1 MIFIFNRKELE
12 ITTSLK
18 RRKKIE
24 SILTQNQI
32 DYKVKIVNE
41 AGILPFVGRNKQ
53 KEVHSYAYIIYVHK
67 MDYEKAGY
75 LLHK

>member
-12 ITTSLK
+12 ITTSIK
-18 RRKKIE
+18 RKEKIE
-24 SILTQNQI
+24 NILIQNHI

-41 AGILPFVGRNKQ
+41 SGILPFTSKNKQ
-53 KEVHSYAYIIYVHK
+53 KGVHSYAYIIYVHK
-67 MDYEKAGY
+67 MDYERAGY